1 MGLFQKKKQFETAF
15 KSRSEAFNSMLA
27 YLIEDKGMEPLDAAQ
42 KANEFAEI
50 FAVNMGIPTNVE
62 PPKKGVDKYLCEVKK
77 VIMTVKETP
86 ELIEYG
92 IPLVSFIVGLF
103 TEKKLTSNNN
113 NNMTS
118 VASAQP
124 EQAAPQ
130 EPIDFD
136 NIPE

>member
-27 YLIEDKGMEPLDAAQ
+27 YLIEDKGMEPLEAAQ

-50 FAVNMGIPTNVE
+50 FATNMGIPANIE

-77 VIMTVKETP
+77 VITTVKETP

-113 NNMTS
+113 NMTS
-118 VASAQP
+118 TVSGQP
-124 EQAAPQ
+124 EQAVQQ

-136 NIPE
+136 KIPD